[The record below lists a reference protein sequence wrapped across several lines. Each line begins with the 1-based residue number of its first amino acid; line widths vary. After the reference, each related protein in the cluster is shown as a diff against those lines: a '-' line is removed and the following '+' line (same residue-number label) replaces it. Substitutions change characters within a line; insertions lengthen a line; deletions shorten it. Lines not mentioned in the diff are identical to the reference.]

1 MSLPFDP
8 RDALR
13 HLRRADPTLAR
24 VIRRVG
30 PFPAEP
36 PARMSIFAALL
47 VSIVHQQLSGK
58 AAATIHGRVVAL
70 YGPRGAPRPEDLLST
85 SDEDLRRAGLSRG
98 KTLAV
103 KDLAAKCAS
112 GIVPSMA
119 HLRRMPD
126 ELVIERLT
134 AVRGVGRWT
143 AEMVLMFRLVRPDVL
158 PIDDL
163 GIRKGFQRVYGRRQ
177 LPTPF
182 AVARYGERWRP
193 YRTVASWYLWR
204 SLESPP

>member
-30 PFPAEP
+30 PFPLEP
-36 PARMSIFAALL
+36 SRRVSIFEALL
-47 VSIVHQQLSGK
+47 SSIVHQQLSGK
-58 AAATIHGRVVAL
+58 AAACDSRQRVAL
-70 YGPRGAPRPEDLLST
+70 YGRAARGPRSAGHLRRGP
-85 SDEDLRRAGLSRG
+85 RRAGLSRN

-112 GIVPSMA
+112 GLVPSMT
-119 HLRRMPD
+119 HLRGMPD
-126 ELVIERLT
+126 EIVIERLT
-134 AVRGVGRWT
+134 TVRGVGRWT

-158 PIDDL
+158 PLDDL

-177 LPTPF
+177 LPTPL

>member
-36 PARMSIFAALL
+36 PPRMSIFAALL

-177 LPTPF
+177 LPTPL